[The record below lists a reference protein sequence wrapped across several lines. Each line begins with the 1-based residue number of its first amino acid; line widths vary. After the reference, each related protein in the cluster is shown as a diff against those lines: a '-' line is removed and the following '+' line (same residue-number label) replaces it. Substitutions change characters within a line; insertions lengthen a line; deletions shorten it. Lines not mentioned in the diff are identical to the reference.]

1 MRDMRRV
8 EIFDTT
14 LRDGEQSPGISLS
27 VEEKLEVAQQLARLN
42 VDVIE
47 AGFPI
52 TSEGDFESVS
62 RIAAEVK
69 GPTIAGLARI
79 HEQDIERAWE
89 AVQWSSRP
97 RIHTFVGTSDL
108 HIEHQMRSDREDI
121 LKRAGEAVRFA
132 KNLCENVEFSPMDAT
147 RTDIGYL
154 AEVVAAAVE
163 ASADV
168 VNIADTVG
176 YTTPVEFAAFLKEL
190 QERVPAL
197 SDRVLSVHCHDDL
210 GMAVANSLAGVE
222 VGARQIEV
230 AVNGIG
236 ERAGNASLEEV
247 VMALTTRRDHYGV
260 EVGVETRQL
269 ANTSRMVSNMTGY
282 EVPPNK
288 AVVGRNAF
296 LHESGIHQDG
306 VLKDRRTFEIMT
318 KEDIGLEGTN
328 IFLGKHSGR
337 HALKDALEELGYY
350 VEGDVLKRAFTRF
363 KEIADHKKTVTAA
376 DLEAIAADEVG
387 SFEGKFVLESFR
399 VVAAT
404 GRQSRAAVTISHA
417 EQGTFEAEAE
427 GEGPVDAV
435 FRAID
440 AATNI
445 KGRLTDFRIDAV
457 TGGKDAL
464 GEVRVSVEFGGG
476 DYAGRGLSQDV
487 VEAAARAYVRAVN
500 VYTAGVVGARWDAQ
514 VAPWPPRGDGGP
526 RFQVTNA
533 WTRRCPS
540 ATLHGWPERP
550 QRFEAI
556 SRGATER
563 SDGYSP
569 SSLQGSWHTWW
580 PARTG
585 IERRATTHAPIRLDS
600 PTSPVRSSLLPLC
613 CRKSYPPCSGRAP
626 RPRCPLPSGTSW
638 HTPSYSGGRW

>member
-1 MRDMRRV
+1 MRRIQ
-8 EIFDTT
+8 IFDTT

-27 VEEKLEVAQQLARLN
+27 VEEKVEIAHQLARLK

-62 RIAAEVK
+62 RIASEVK

-79 HEQDIERAWE
+79 HQQDIERAWE
-89 AVQWSSRP
+89 AVRWSQNP

-108 HIEHQMRSDREDI
+108 HIEHQMRSNPEEI
-121 LKRAGEAVRFA
+121 LQRAGEAVRFA
-132 KNLCENVEFSPMDAT
+132 KSLCPNVEFSPMDAT
-147 RTDIGYL
+147 RTEIGYL
-154 AEVVAAAVE
+154 TEVVAAAVE
-163 ASADV
+163 AGADV
-168 VNIADTVG
+168 VNIPDTVG
-176 YTTPVEFAAFLKEL
+176 YTTPVEFSVFLQEL
-190 QERVPAL
+190 QERVPEL
-197 SDRVLSVHCHDDL
+197 KERVLSVHCHDDL
-210 GMAVANSLAGVE
+210 GLAVANSLAGVQ
-222 VGARQIEV
+222 VGAGQVEV

-236 ERAGNASLEEV
+236 ERAGNASLEEI
-247 VMALTTRRDHYGV
+247 VMALVTRGDHYNA

-269 ANTSRMVSNMTGY
+269 ANTSRMISNITGY

-306 VLKDRRTFEIMT
+306 VLKDRRTFEIMMP
-318 KEDIGLEGTN
+318 KDIGLEGTN

-337 HALKDALEELGYY
+337 HALKDALEELGYTL
-350 VEGDVLKRAFTRF
+350 EGEVLKRAFLRF
-363 KEIADHKKTVTAA
+363 KEIADHKKAVTAA

-417 EQGTFEAEAE
+417 ERGTFEAEAE

-440 AATNI
+440 AATGI

-464 GEVRVSVEFGGG
+464 GEVRISVEFE
-476 DYAGRGLSQDV
+476 DQEYAGRGLSQDV

-500 VYTAGVVGARWDAQ
+500 VYTAGNVGATRVST
-514 VAPWPPRGDGGP
+514 VAP
-526 RFQVTNA
+526 
-533 WTRRCPS
+533 
-540 ATLHGWPERP
+540 
-550 QRFEAI
+550 
-556 SRGATER
+556 
-563 SDGYSP
+563 
-569 SSLQGSWHTWW
+569 
-580 PARTG
+580 
-585 IERRATTHAPIRLDS
+585 
-600 PTSPVRSSLLPLC
+600 
-613 CRKSYPPCSGRAP
+613 
-626 RPRCPLPSGTSW
+626 
-638 HTPSYSGGRW
+638 

>member
-1 MRDMRRV
+1 MRRV

-27 VEEKLEVAQQLARLN
+27 VEEKVEVAHQLARLK

-62 RIAAEVK
+62 RIASEVS

-79 HEQDIERAWE
+79 DTPDIERAWE
-89 AVQWSSRP
+89 AVKWSDRP

-108 HIEHQMRSDREDI
+108 HIEHQMRSTREEI
-121 LKRAGEAVRFA
+121 LVRAEEAVRFA
-132 KNLCENVEFSPMDAT
+132 KSLCGDVEFSPMDAT

-154 AEVVAAAVE
+154 AEVVAVAVE
-163 ASADV
+163 AGADV

-176 YTTPVEFAAFLKEL
+176 YTTPPEFSAFLKEL
-190 QERVPAL
+190 LDRVPGL
-197 SDRVLSVHCHDDL
+197 KDRVLSVHCHDDL
-210 GMAVANSLAGVE
+210 GLAVANSLAGVE
-222 VGARQIEV
+222 VGAGQVEV
-230 AVNGIG
+230 AINGIG

-247 VMALTTRRDHYGV
+247 VMALATRHDHYGV
-260 EVGVETRQL
+260 EVGVNSRQL
-269 ANTSRMVSNMTGY
+269 ANTSRMVSNITGY

-337 HALKDALEELGYY
+337 HALKDALEELGYSL
-350 VEGDVLKRAFTRF
+350 EGEVLKRAFVRF
-363 KEIADHKKTVTAA
+363 KDVADHKKTVTAA

-417 EQGTFEAEAE
+417 DQGTFEAEAE

-440 AATNI
+440 AATSI

-464 GEVRVSVEFGGG
+464 GEVHVSVEFEGAG
-476 DYAGRGLSQDV
+476 YAGRGLSQDV
-487 VEAAARAYVRAVN
+487 VEAAGRAYVRAVN
-500 VYTAGVVGARWDAQ
+500 VYTAGKVGASR
-514 VAPWPPRGDGGP
+514 
-526 RFQVTNA
+526 VT
-533 WTRRCPS
+533 S
-540 ATLHGWPERP
+540 
-550 QRFEAI
+550 
-556 SRGATER
+556 
-563 SDGYSP
+563 
-569 SSLQGSWHTWW
+569 
-580 PARTG
+580 
-585 IERRATTHAPIRLDS
+585 RATP
-600 PTSPVRSSLLPLC
+600 
-613 CRKSYPPCSGRAP
+613 
-626 RPRCPLPSGTSW
+626 
-638 HTPSYSGGRW
+638 

>member
-1 MRDMRRV
+1 MRRV

-14 LRDGEQSPGISLS
+14 RRDGEQSPGISLS
-27 VEEKLEVAQQLARLN
+27 VEEKVEIARQLARLK

-47 AGFPI
+47 AGFPM

-62 RIAAEVK
+62 RIAAEVE
-69 GPTIAGLARI
+69 GPRITGLARI
-79 HEQDIERAWE
+79 HEEDIVRAWE
-89 AVQWSSRP
+89 AVQWSGRP

-108 HIEHQMRSDREDI
+108 HIEHQMRSNQRDI
-121 LKRAGEAVRFA
+121 LGRAGEAVVLA
-132 KNLCENVEFSPMDAT
+132 KSLCENVEFSPMDAT

-163 ASADV
+163 AGADV

-247 VMALTTRRDHYGV
+247 VMALTTRGDHYGV

-282 EVPPNK
+282 DVPPNK

-318 KEDIGLEGTN
+318 KEDIGLEG
-328 IFLGKHSGR
+328 
-337 HALKDALEELGYY
+337 
-350 VEGDVLKRAFTRF
+350 
-363 KEIADHKKTVTAA
+363 
-376 DLEAIAADEVG
+376 
-387 SFEGKFVLESFR
+387 KFVLESFR

-404 GRQSRAAVTISHA
+404 GRQSRSAVTISHA
-417 EQGTFEAEAE
+417 ERGTFEAEAE

-440 AATNI
+440 AATGI
-445 KGRLTDFRIDAV
+445 RGRLTDFRIDAV

-464 GEVRVSVEFGGG
+464 GEVRVSVEFEGQE
-476 DYAGRGLSQDV
+476 YAGRGLSQDV
-487 VEAAARAYVRAVN
+487 VEAAARAYVRTVN
-500 VYTAGVVGARWDAQ
+500 VYTAGKA
-514 VAPWPPRGDGGP
+514 
-526 RFQVTNA
+526 
-533 WTRRCPS
+533 
-540 ATLHGWPERP
+540 
-550 QRFEAI
+550 
-556 SRGATER
+556 GATR
-563 SDGYSP
+563 VS
-569 SSLQGSWHTWW
+569 T
-580 PARTG
+580 A
-585 IERRATTHAPIRLDS
+585 AP
-600 PTSPVRSSLLPLC
+600 
-613 CRKSYPPCSGRAP
+613 
-626 RPRCPLPSGTSW
+626 
-638 HTPSYSGGRW
+638 

>member
-1 MRDMRRV
+1 MRRV
-8 EIFDTT
+8 QIFDTT

-27 VEEKLEVAQQLARLN
+27 VEEKLEIAFQLARLKG
-42 VDVIE
+42 DIIE

-79 HEQDIERAWE
+79 HHADIERAWE
-89 AVQWSSRP
+89 AVKWSNKP

-108 HIEHQMRSDREDI
+108 HIEYQMRSNKKEIRR
-121 LKRAGEAVRFA
+121 LAGEAVSFA
-132 KNLCENVEFSPMDAT
+132 KGLCPEVEFSPMDAT
-147 RTDIGYL
+147 RTELGYL

-163 ASADV
+163 AGADV
-168 VNIADTVG
+168 INIADTVG
-176 YTTPVEFAAFLKEL
+176 YTTPVEFSAFLQEL
-190 QERVPAL
+190 QQRVPL
-197 SDRVLSVHCHDDL
+197 LNQRVLSVHCHDDL
-210 GMAVANSLAGVE
+210 GLAVANSLAGVQI
-222 VGARQIEV
+222 GARQVEV

-247 VMALTTRRDHYGV
+247 VMALITRKDHYEV
-260 EVGVETRQL
+260 EVGVNTGQL
-269 ANTSRMVSNMTGY
+269 ANTSRLVSNMTGY

-306 VLKDRRTFEIMT
+306 VLKDRRTFEIMMP
-318 KEDIGLEGTN
+318 KDIGLEGTN

-337 HALKDALEELGYY
+337 HALKDALEELGYIL
-350 VEGDVLKRAFTRF
+350 EGETLKRAFTRF
-363 KEIADHKKTVTAA
+363 KEIADHKRIITAA
-376 DLEAIAADEVG
+376 DLEAIAADELG
-387 SFEGKFVLESFR
+387 SFEGKFVLDAFR

-417 EQGTFEAEAE
+417 EHGTFEAEAE

-440 AATNI
+440 AATGI

-464 GEVRVSVEFGGG
+464 GEVRVSVEFEGQE
-476 DYAGRGLSQDV
+476 YAGRGLSQDV

-500 VYTAGVVGARWDAQ
+500 VHTAGRVKATWVV
-514 VAPWPPRGDGGP
+514 P
-526 RFQVTNA
+526 
-533 WTRRCPS
+533 
-540 ATLHGWPERP
+540 
-550 QRFEAI
+550 
-556 SRGATER
+556 
-563 SDGYSP
+563 
-569 SSLQGSWHTWW
+569 
-580 PARTG
+580 
-585 IERRATTHAPIRLDS
+585 
-600 PTSPVRSSLLPLC
+600 
-613 CRKSYPPCSGRAP
+613 
-626 RPRCPLPSGTSW
+626 
-638 HTPSYSGGRW
+638 

>member
-1 MRDMRRV
+1 MRRV
-8 EIFDTT
+8 QIFDTT

-27 VEEKLEVAQQLARLN
+27 VEEKVEIAHQLARLK

-62 RIAAEVK
+62 RIATEVK

-79 HEQDIERAWE
+79 HQADIERAWE
-89 AVQWSSRP
+89 AVQWSSNP

-108 HIEHQMRSDREDI
+108 HIEHQMRSNQEEI
-121 LKRAGEAVRFA
+121 LQRAGEAVRLA
-132 KNLCENVEFSPMDAT
+132 KSLCKDVEFSPMDAT
-147 RTDIGYL
+147 RTEIGYL
-154 AEVVAAAVE
+154 AQVVAAAVE
-163 ASADV
+163 AGADV
-168 VNIADTVG
+168 INIADTVG
-176 YTTPVEFAAFLKEL
+176 YTTPVEFSAFLQEL
-190 QERVPAL
+190 QERVPGL
-197 SDRVLSVHCHDDL
+197 RERVLSVHCHDDL
-210 GMAVANSLAGVE
+210 GLAVANSLAGVQI
-222 VGARQIEV
+222 GAGQVEV

-247 VMALTTRRDHYGV
+247 VMALVTRGDHYGV
-260 EVGVETRQL
+260 EVGVDTRQL
-269 ANTSRMVSNMTGY
+269 ANTSRLVSNMTGY
-282 EVPPNK
+282 ELPPNK

-318 KEDIGLEGTN
+318 PKDIGLEGTN

-337 HALKDALEELGYY
+337 HALKDALEELGYTL
-350 VEGDVLKRAFTRF
+350 EGEVLKRAFTRF

-387 SFEGKFVLESFR
+387 SFEGKFVLDSFR

-404 GRQSRAAVTISHA
+404 GRQSRAAVSISHE

-445 KGRLTDFRIDAV
+445 RGRLTDFRIDAV

-464 GEVRVSVEFGGG
+464 GEVRVSVEFEGQEYG
-476 DYAGRGLSQDV
+476 GRGLSQDV

-500 VYTAGVVGARWDAQ
+500 VYTAGK
-514 VAPWPPRGDGGP
+514 
-526 RFQVTNA
+526 
-533 WTRRCPS
+533 
-540 ATLHGWPERP
+540 
-550 QRFEAI
+550 I
-556 SRGATER
+556 GATR
-563 SDGYSP
+563 VS
-569 SSLQGSWHTWW
+569 T
-580 PARTG
+580 A
-585 IERRATTHAPIRLDS
+585 AP
-600 PTSPVRSSLLPLC
+600 
-613 CRKSYPPCSGRAP
+613 
-626 RPRCPLPSGTSW
+626 
-638 HTPSYSGGRW
+638 

>member
-1 MRDMRRV
+1 MRNIQ
-8 EIFDTT
+8 IFDTT

-27 VEEKLEVAQQLARLN
+27 VEEKVEIAHQLARLR

-69 GPTIAGLARI
+69 GPSIAGLSRI
-79 HEQDIERAWE
+79 HRIDIERAWE
-89 AVQWSSRP
+89 AVKWSARP

-108 HIEHQMRSDREDI
+108 HIEHQMRSNQAEI
-121 LKRAGEAVRFA
+121 LERAGEAVRFA
-132 KNLCENVEFSPMDAT
+132 RSLCPEVEFSPMDAT

-163 ASADV
+163 AGADV
-168 VNIADTVG
+168 INIADTVG
-176 YTTPVEFAAFLKEL
+176 YTTPVEFSAFLREL
-190 QERVPAL
+190 QERVPDL
-197 SDRVLSVHCHDDL
+197 RDKVLSVHCHDDL
-210 GMAVANSLAGVE
+210 GLAVANSLAGVQA
-222 VGARQIEV
+222 GARQIEV

-236 ERAGNASLEEV
+236 ERAGNASLEEI
-247 VMALTTRRDHYGV
+247 VMALVTRGDHYGV
-260 EVGVETRQL
+260 ELGVDTRQL
-269 ANTSRMVSNMTGY
+269 ANTSRMISNITGY

-318 KEDIGLEGTN
+318 PKDIGLEGTN

-337 HALKDALEELGYY
+337 HALKDALEELGYTL
-350 VEGDVLKRAFTRF
+350 EGEVLKRAFARF

-387 SFEGKFVLESFR
+387 SFEGKFVLDSFR

-417 EQGTFEAEAE
+417 EHGTFEAEAE

-464 GEVRVSVEFGGG
+464 GEVRVSVEFEGQE
-476 DYAGRGLSQDV
+476 YAGRGLSQDV

-500 VYTAGVVGARWDAQ
+500 VYTAGMLGATRVST
-514 VAPWPPRGDGGP
+514 VAP
-526 RFQVTNA
+526 
-533 WTRRCPS
+533 
-540 ATLHGWPERP
+540 
-550 QRFEAI
+550 
-556 SRGATER
+556 
-563 SDGYSP
+563 
-569 SSLQGSWHTWW
+569 
-580 PARTG
+580 
-585 IERRATTHAPIRLDS
+585 
-600 PTSPVRSSLLPLC
+600 
-613 CRKSYPPCSGRAP
+613 
-626 RPRCPLPSGTSW
+626 
-638 HTPSYSGGRW
+638 

>member
-1 MRDMRRV
+1 MRRIQ
-8 EIFDTT
+8 IFDTT

-27 VEEKLEVAQQLARLN
+27 VEEKVEIAHQLARLK

-62 RIAAEVK
+62 RIASEVK

-89 AVQWSSRP
+89 AVRWSQNP

-108 HIEHQMRSDREDI
+108 HIEHQMRSNPEEI
-121 LKRAGEAVRFA
+121 LQHAGEAVRFA
-132 KNLCENVEFSPMDAT
+132 KSLCPNVEFSPMDAT
-147 RTDIGYL
+147 RTEIGYL
-154 AEVVAAAVE
+154 TEVVAAAVE
-163 ASADV
+163 AGADV
-168 VNIADTVG
+168 VNIPDTVG
-176 YTTPVEFAAFLKEL
+176 YTTPVEFSVFLQEL
-190 QERVPAL
+190 QERVPGL
-197 SDRVLSVHCHDDL
+197 KERVLSVHCHDDL
-210 GMAVANSLAGVE
+210 GLAVANSLAGVQ
-222 VGARQIEV
+222 VGAGQVEV

-236 ERAGNASLEEV
+236 ERAGNASLEEI
-247 VMALTTRRDHYGV
+247 VMALVTRGDHYNT

-269 ANTSRMVSNMTGY
+269 ANTSRMISNITGY

-306 VLKDRRTFEIMT
+306 VLKDRRTFEIMMP
-318 KEDIGLEGTN
+318 KDIGLEGTN

-337 HALKDALEELGYY
+337 HALKDALEELGYTL
-350 VEGDVLKRAFTRF
+350 EGEVLKRAFLRF
-363 KEIADHKKTVTAA
+363 KEIADHKKAVTAA

-417 EQGTFEAEAE
+417 ERGTFEAEAE

-440 AATNI
+440 AATSI
-445 KGRLTDFRIDAV
+445 RGRLTDFRIDAV

-464 GEVRVSVEFGGG
+464 GEVRVSVEFE
-476 DYAGRGLSQDV
+476 DQEYAGRGLSQDV

-500 VYTAGVVGARWDAQ
+500 VYTAGNVGATRVST
-514 VAPWPPRGDGGP
+514 VAP
-526 RFQVTNA
+526 
-533 WTRRCPS
+533 
-540 ATLHGWPERP
+540 
-550 QRFEAI
+550 
-556 SRGATER
+556 
-563 SDGYSP
+563 
-569 SSLQGSWHTWW
+569 
-580 PARTG
+580 
-585 IERRATTHAPIRLDS
+585 
-600 PTSPVRSSLLPLC
+600 
-613 CRKSYPPCSGRAP
+613 
-626 RPRCPLPSGTSW
+626 
-638 HTPSYSGGRW
+638 

>member
-1 MRDMRRV
+1 MRRV
-8 EIFDTT
+8 QIFDTT

-27 VEEKLEVAQQLARLN
+27 VEEKVEIAHQLARLA

-62 RIAAEVK
+62 RIASEVK

-79 HEQDIERAWE
+79 HDADIERAWE
-89 AVQWSSRP
+89 AVKWSERP

-108 HIEHQMRSDREDI
+108 HIEHQMRSNREDI
-121 LKRAGEAVRFA
+121 LERTGEAVRLA
-132 KNLCENVEFSPMDAT
+132 SSLCSDVEFSPMDAT

-154 AEVVAAAVE
+154 AEIVAAAVE
-163 ASADV
+163 AGADV
-168 VNIADTVG
+168 INIADTVG
-176 YTTPVEFAAFLKEL
+176 YTTPAEFAAFLKDL
-190 QERVPAL
+190 QERVPGL
-197 SDRVLSVHCHDDL
+197 KDRVLSVHCHDDL

-222 VGARQIEV
+222 VGATQVEV

-247 VMALTTRRDHYGV
+247 VMALVTRGDYYGV
-260 EVGVETRQL
+260 EVGTNTRQL
-269 ANTSRMVSNMTGY
+269 ANTSRLVSNMTGY

-288 AVVGRNAF
+288 AIVGRNAF

-306 VLKDRRTFEIMT
+306 VLKDRRTFEIM
-318 KEDIGLEGTN
+318 KQADVGLEGSN

-337 HALKDALEELGYY
+337 HALKEALEELGYT
-350 VEGDVLKRAFTRF
+350 VEGEVLKRAFQRF

-404 GRQSRAAVTISHA
+404 GRQSRAAVTISH
-417 EQGTFEAEAE
+417 ENHGTFEAEAE

-435 FRAID
+435 FNAID
-440 AATNI
+440 SATNI

-464 GEVRVSVEFGGG
+464 GEVRVMVEFEGRE
-476 DYAGRGLSQDV
+476 YAGRGLSQDV

-500 VYTAGVVGARWDAQ
+500 VYAGSRVGAEW
-514 VAPWPPRGDGGP
+514 VAR
-526 RFQVTNA
+526 
-533 WTRRCPS
+533 
-540 ATLHGWPERP
+540 
-550 QRFEAI
+550 
-556 SRGATER
+556 
-563 SDGYSP
+563 
-569 SSLQGSWHTWW
+569 
-580 PARTG
+580 
-585 IERRATTHAPIRLDS
+585 
-600 PTSPVRSSLLPLC
+600 
-613 CRKSYPPCSGRAP
+613 
-626 RPRCPLPSGTSW
+626 
-638 HTPSYSGGRW
+638 

>member
-1 MRDMRRV
+1 MRRIQ
-8 EIFDTT
+8 IFDTT

-27 VEEKLEVAQQLARLN
+27 VDEKVEIAHQLARLK

-52 TSEGDFESVS
+52 TSEGDFEAVS
-62 RIAAEVK
+62 RIASEVE
-69 GPTIAGLARI
+69 GPVIAGLARI
-79 HEQDIERAWE
+79 HQEDIERAWE
-89 AVQWSSRP
+89 AVRWSRRP

-108 HIEHQMRSDREDI
+108 HIEHQMRSNREEI
-121 LKRAGEAVRFA
+121 LSGAAEAVRLA
-132 KNLCENVEFSPMDAT
+132 KSLCENVEFSPMDAT

-163 ASADV
+163 AGADV
-168 VNIADTVG
+168 INIADTVG
-176 YTTPVEFAAFLKEL
+176 YTTPAEFAAFLREL
-190 QERVPAL
+190 QERVPGL
-197 SDRVLSVHCHDDL
+197 KDRVLSVHCHDDL

-222 VGARQIEV
+222 AGATQVEV

-247 VMALTTRRDHYGV
+247 VMALVTRRDYYGV

-282 EVPPNK
+282 DVPPNK
-288 AVVGRNAF
+288 AIVGRNAF

-306 VLKDRRTFEIMT
+306 VLKDRRTFEIM
-318 KEDIGLEGTN
+318 KPADIGLEGTN

-337 HALKDALEELGYY
+337 HALKEALADLGYTL
-350 VEGDVLKRAFTRF
+350 EGETLKRAFKRF
-363 KEIADHKKTVTAA
+363 KELADHKKTVTAA

-404 GRQSRAAVTISHA
+404 GRQSRAAVRIAHA
-417 EQGTFEAEAE
+417 DRGTFEAEAE

-440 AATNI
+440 AATGI

-464 GEVRVSVEFGGG
+464 GEVRVTVEFEGTEC
-476 DYAGRGLSQDV
+476 AGRGLSQDV

-500 VYTAGVVGARWDAQ
+500 VYAAGAVKVPQ
-514 VAPWPPRGDGGP
+514 
-526 RFQVTNA
+526 
-533 WTRRCPS
+533 
-540 ATLHGWPERP
+540 ATP
-550 QRFEAI
+550 
-556 SRGATER
+556 
-563 SDGYSP
+563 
-569 SSLQGSWHTWW
+569 
-580 PARTG
+580 
-585 IERRATTHAPIRLDS
+585 
-600 PTSPVRSSLLPLC
+600 
-613 CRKSYPPCSGRAP
+613 
-626 RPRCPLPSGTSW
+626 
-638 HTPSYSGGRW
+638 

>member
-1 MRDMRRV
+1 MRRV

-27 VEEKLEVAQQLARLN
+27 VDEKVEIARQLARLE

-52 TSEGDFESVS
+52 TSDGDFESVS

-69 GPTIAGLARI
+69 GPRIAGLARI
-79 HEQDIERAWE
+79 HEQDIVRAWE
-89 AVQWSSRP
+89 AVQWAERP

-108 HIEHQMRSDREDI
+108 HIEHQMRSNKGDI
-121 LKRAGEAVRFA
+121 LRKAGEAVVFA
-132 KNLCENVEFSPMDAT
+132 KSLCSNVEFSPMDAT

-154 AEVVAAAVE
+154 SEVVAAAVE
-163 ASADV
+163 AGADV
-168 VNIADTVG
+168 INIADTVG
-176 YTTPVEFAAFLKEL
+176 YTTPVEFAAFLRKL
-190 QERVPAL
+190 QERVPGL
-197 SDRVLSVHCHDDL
+197 KDRVLSVHCHDDL

-222 VGARQIEV
+222 VGAGQIEV

-247 VMALTTRRDHYGV
+247 VMALTTRSDFYDV
-260 EVGVETRQL
+260 EVGVKTNQL
-269 ANTSRMVSNMTGY
+269 ANTSRMVSNVTGY

-288 AVVGRNAF
+288 AIVGRNAF

-337 HALKDALEELGYY
+337 HALKEALEELGYTL
-350 VEGDVLKRAFTRF
+350 EGEVLKRAFVRF
-363 KEIADHKKTVTAA
+363 KDIADHKKTVSAA

-387 SFEGKFVLESFR
+387 SFEGKFVLDSFR

-417 EQGTFEAEAE
+417 EHGTFEAEAE

-440 AATNI
+440 SATSI

-457 TGGKDAL
+457 SGGKDAL
-464 GEVRVSVEFGGG
+464 GEVRVAVEFDGNE
-476 DYAGRGLSQDV
+476 YAGRGLSQDV
-487 VEAAARAYVRAVN
+487 VEAAARAYVRAAN
-500 VYTAGVVGARWDAQ
+500 VYSSGWVKSPWEPSQ
-514 VAPWPPRGDGGP
+514 VAP
-526 RFQVTNA
+526 
-533 WTRRCPS
+533 
-540 ATLHGWPERP
+540 
-550 QRFEAI
+550 
-556 SRGATER
+556 
-563 SDGYSP
+563 
-569 SSLQGSWHTWW
+569 
-580 PARTG
+580 
-585 IERRATTHAPIRLDS
+585 
-600 PTSPVRSSLLPLC
+600 
-613 CRKSYPPCSGRAP
+613 
-626 RPRCPLPSGTSW
+626 
-638 HTPSYSGGRW
+638 